1 MSLAIREARESDF
14 PQLIALFQ
22 EFAHFQKTPEKMIN
36 TVAQMQQEKEFFQG
50 FVAVDDQGT
59 IVGYATWF
67 FTYHTWVGK
76 CLYMDDLYVNQAYRG
91 QGLGQQLLQR
101 VIQQAKETACN
112 RMRWLVSDWNTNAQQ
127 FYEKMGASL
136 DHTEMH
142 CELVIKV

>member
-1 MSLAIREARESDF
+1 MSLAIRVARESDF

-22 EFAHFQKTPEKMIN
+22 EFAHFQKTPERMTN
-36 TVAQMQQEKEFFQG
+36 SVAQMQQEKEFFQG

-76 CLYMDDLYVNQAYRG
+76 CLYMDDLYVNQAHRG

-127 FYEKMGASL
+127 FYKKMGASL

-142 CELVIKV
+142 CEFVLT